1 MTELEEKIYKGEKL
15 TESEL
20 RDAVWELEV
29 VDEIEGSSGRWNQI
43 MQSIIVIKDKLFA
56 INWQRGL
63 TEHHEHIF
71 DEQPYEVERKTRMV
85 KEVYYIKKVTT
96 APPRFGGEI
105 KNNRTNDNQYNTAL
119 YTKM

>member
-71 DEQPYEVERKTRMV
+71 DEQPYEVERKTRTV
-85 KEVYYIKKVTT
+85 KEVYYVKK
-96 APPRFGGEI
+96 
-105 KNNRTNDNQYNTAL
+105 
-119 YTKM
+119 